1 MRLIFNS
8 NQETSAGRF
17 ARWLIGSLLLFVLA
31 SSIFWGMGYRINL
44 TASLPIGIWKIK
56 PLPRGSTLKD
66 LKGKYILFHPPNTP
80 FFKEAKKR
88 GYVGFGLNKNFIRP
102 LLKQVVGVPGDVIIV
117 KPEGVFINGEF
128 LPNSAPKP
136 VDGEGREMP
145 VANSI
150 VLRPGELWIMST
162 YSAGSFD
169 SRYFGK
175 IQLVERQ
182 GSNPAFLTITGR

>member
-102 LLKQVVGVPGDVIIV
+102 LLKQVVGIPGDRISVSENGIS
-117 KPEGVFINGEF
+117 INGKM
-128 LPNSAPKP
+128 LPNSASKIS
-136 VDGEGREMP
+136 DGMGRKMP
-145 VANSI
+145 VANST
-150 VLRPGELWIMST
+150 VLKPGELWIMST
-162 YSAGSFD
+162 YSSNSFD
-169 SRYFGK
+169 SRYFGE
-175 IQLVERQ
+175 IRLVEKQ
-182 GSNPAFLTITGR
+182 GLNPAFLTAPSG